1 MHHIIFDTNTL
12 RNEHFNSPRMKI
24 LKKLI
29 DENFARIYI
38 PELVRR
44 EFLSQK
50 EIDFKSKLKT
60 SNIIDVDRFFV
71 LDKELKNK
79 LSMTESLIKEISI
92 IIENSI
98 YKEFDGWV
106 KEYSIEILP
115 FDNSKMTEVINN
127 YFSGGT
133 VFKNSKNRS
142 DIPDAMI
149 CTSIEELLLK
159 EDEINVLTND
169 KTFRN
174 YLNKISG
181 IKTFDSTTALLE
193 KEEIVKDLHIIDR
206 KIEKYDLIH
215 SYLLSEIFKR
225 KLFIY
230 LKSESEI
237 INDIYLEDDEI
248 TDTSILADSI
258 FFCTLESANSSTLS
272 DLIIKKVELADEN
285 EYFLY
290 VSFTAKGSLHFGIE
304 YYEYPKLE
312 NNKDRNVEYYNMKG
326 DGATILK
333 EYRLL
338 EFHGTLS
345 INIRSIDSIIPEEL
359 IEYDKIDIEIDEAI
373 ICN

>member
-193 KEEIVKDLHIIDR
+193 KEEIVKDLHI
-206 KIEKYDLIH
+206 
-215 SYLLSEIFKR
+215 
-225 KLFIY
+225 
-230 LKSESEI
+230 
-237 INDIYLEDDEI
+237 
-248 TDTSILADSI
+248 
-258 FFCTLESANSSTLS
+258 
-272 DLIIKKVELADEN
+272 
-285 EYFLY
+285 
-290 VSFTAKGSLHFGIE
+290 
-304 YYEYPKLE
+304 P
-312 NNKDRNVEYYNMKG
+312 
-326 DGATILK
+326 
-333 EYRLL
+333 
-338 EFHGTLS
+338 
-345 INIRSIDSIIPEEL
+345 
-359 IEYDKIDIEIDEAI
+359 
-373 ICN
+373 